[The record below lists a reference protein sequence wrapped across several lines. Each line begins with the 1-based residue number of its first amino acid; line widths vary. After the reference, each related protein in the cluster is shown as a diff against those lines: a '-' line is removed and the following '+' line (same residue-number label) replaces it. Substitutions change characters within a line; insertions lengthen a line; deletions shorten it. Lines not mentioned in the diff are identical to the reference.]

1 MSKIHVS
8 AMSSQYGAFKAPLLT
23 KKDEEY
29 QMLLEVAEEY
39 IHQET
44 EKTPQ
49 KKSGA
54 ATEVVV
60 REHLLRRGF
69 NVSFNP
75 NVKLAG
81 SDLKNDLLFLKSTVN
96 PDQKVYSPDEV
107 NWVIKVKN
115 NAAANQSKK
124 IKDNFDELKK
134 LSANLRFG
142 VVILSEKKGY
152 AHEVTDEKLGDEK
165 YLSFTLV
172 ARRVNPK
179 TDSLYSPKAIMD
191 LLKNKDMKKTGDWDR
206 FISYLKKT

>member
-1 MSKIHVS
+1 MRKIHVS
-8 AMSSQYGAFKAPLLT
+8 AMSQYGALKAPLLT

-29 QMLLEVAEEY
+29 QILLEVAEEY

-49 KKSGA
+49 KKCGS

-115 NAAANQSKK
+115 NAAANQSQK

-134 LSANLRFG
+134 LAPNLRFG

-172 ARRVNPK
+172 SRRVNPK
-179 TDSLYSPKAIMD
+179 TDNLYSPKAIMD

>member
-1 MSKIHVS
+1 
-8 AMSSQYGAFKAPLLT
+8 MSSQYSAFKAPLLT

-29 QMLLEVAEEY
+29 QILLEVAEEY

-49 KKSGA
+49 KKCGS

-107 NWVIKVKN
+107 NWVIKIKN
-115 NAAANQSKK
+115 NAAANQSQK
-124 IKDNFDELKK
+124 IKDHFDELKK
-134 LSANLRFG
+134 LAPNLRFG

-172 ARRVNPK
+172 SRRVNPK
-179 TDSLYSPKAIMD
+179 TDNLYTPKAIMD